1 MAEDEGRN
9 ALPAEAAAEEPEII
23 EISEEPEER
32 IEDNLA
38 DRQIPFLYSIT
49 SYGADYPVDGLMKRV
64 EDGSIYIPP
73 FQRRFVWDLKRGSRF
88 IESLL
93 LGLPVPGIFLSKEQP
108 TQKLL
113 VIDGQQ
119 RLRTLQYFYRGIFAD
134 TKREFALRGV
144 QDQFEGLTYKT
155 LPDDARRRLDDS
167 ILHATVVKQEEPT
180 ADESSIYHIFER
192 LNTGGVVLR
201 PQEIRACIYHGRFQE
216 ELKRLNENAAWR
228 GIYGTVSPRMKDQE
242 LILRFLALYLQ
253 GGEYSR
259 PMKGFLNSFMGR
271 NRELN
276 LYNSDR
282 LAAAFVPTIELV
294 SRCLGASAFKP
305 KATFNAA
312 VFDSVMVGVARRIER
327 GAVTKCEEFS
337 TQYRHLLADPQFTQA
352 TETGTSNED
361 RVNKRIDLAT
371 NAFQNVQ

>member
-1 MAEDEGRN
+1 MPEDNEIRE
-9 ALPAEAAAEEPEII
+9 ATPAEAAATEAAEVA
-23 EISEEPEER
+23 
-32 IEDNLA
+32 EDA
-38 DRQIPFLYSIT
+38 DTPVDDDLGDGEVPFRYSIT
-49 SYGADYPVDGLMKRV
+49 SYGADYPVDGLIKRI

-134 TKREFALRGV
+134 SKREFALKGV
-144 QDQFEGLTYKT
+144 QDQFENLTYKT
-155 LPDDARRRLDDS
+155 LPDEARRRLDDS
-167 ILHATVVKQEEPT
+167 ILHATIVKQEEPST
-180 ADESSIYHIFER
+180 DESSIYHIFER

-201 PQEIRACIYHGRFQE
+201 PQEIRACIYHGSFQE

-228 GIYGTVSPRMKDQE
+228 GIYGKVNPRMKDQE
-242 LILRFLALYLQ
+242 LILRFLALYLE
-253 GGEYSR
+253 GAAYSQ
-259 PMKGFLNSFMGR
+259 PMKGFLNSFMGN

-276 LYNSDR
+276 LYPSSG
-282 LAAAFVPTIELV
+282 LTAAFVPTIELV
-294 SRCLGASAFKP
+294 SRCLGPTAFKP
-305 KATFNAA
+305 KTTFNAA

-327 GAVTKCEEFS
+327 GPVANCEMFS
-337 TQYRHLLADPQFTQA
+337 NQYRSLVGDAQFTQA
-352 TETGTSNED
+352 TETGTSAEE
-361 RVNKRIDLAT
+361 RVNKRIELAT
-371 NAFQNVQ
+371 AAFQNVE

>member
-1 MAEDEGRN
+1 MPENDELRE
-9 ALPAEAAAEEPEII
+9 AIPAEVEAADVTEIAG
-23 EISEEPEER
+23 EPEEQ
-32 IEDNLA
+32 IDDDLA

-49 SYGADYPVDGLMKRV
+49 SYGADYPVDSLMKRV

-134 TKREFALRGV
+134 SKREFALKGV

-167 ILHATVVKQEEPT
+167 ILHATVVKQEEPS

-201 PQEIRACIYHGRFQE
+201 PQEIRACIYHGSFQE

-228 GIYGTVSPRMKDQE
+228 GIYGKVSPRMKDQE
-242 LILRFLALYLQ
+242 LILRFLALYLEDR
-253 GGEYSR
+253 GYSR
-259 PMKGFLNSFMGR
+259 PMKGFLNSLMGR

-276 LYNSDR
+276 LYGSAQ
-282 LAAAFVPTIELV
+282 LTAAFVPTIELV
-294 SRCLGASAFKP
+294 NRCLGAVAFKP
-305 KATFNAA
+305 KTTFNAA

-327 GAVTKCEEFS
+327 GPVTNCEQFS
-337 TQYRHLLADPQFTQA
+337 VQYRSLVGDAQFTQA

-361 RVNKRIDLAT
+361 RVNKRIELAT
-371 NAFQNVQ
+371 AAFQNVQ